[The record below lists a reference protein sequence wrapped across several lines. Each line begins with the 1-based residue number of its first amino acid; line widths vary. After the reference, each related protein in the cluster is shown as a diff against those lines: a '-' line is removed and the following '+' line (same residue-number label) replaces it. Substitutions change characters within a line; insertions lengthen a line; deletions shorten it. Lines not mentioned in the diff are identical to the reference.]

1 MWIEGAAPVDD
12 PTELEWLLPRFTGT
26 HRQLTMHVP
35 DGYPAH
41 CRILHRPDPQGG
53 PDRPPLRW
61 AEIAAHTGA
70 IIHPGVQWHRLIGS
84 ATTDNDAGTRCG
96 DLYAEWNGYSPS
108 IGQLD
113 TTQFHI
119 VADILTQHT
128 DTADDVFFG
137 FWEGN
142 GRINVNDGTFFP
154 KVDPPRFRLGGRE
167 QIVVRGDLS
176 AVSRV
181 RPVPWPNPN
190 AMWPADQSWY
200 LATEVDFDST
210 IIAGDQNLVH
220 NLLAHT
226 ELEALQAPLD
236 LDLTCYGDTIN

>member
-1 MWIEGAAPVDD
+1 MWVEDAVPVDD
-12 PTELEWLLPRFTGT
+12 PTEVEWLLPRFTGT

-61 AEIAAHTGA
+61 ADIAAHTGA
-70 IIHPGVQWHRLIGS
+70 VIHPGVQWHRLIGS
-84 ATTDNDAGTRCG
+84 ATTDNDV
-96 DLYAEWNGYSPS
+96 Y
-108 IGQLD
+108 
-113 TTQFHI
+113 
-119 VADILTQHT
+119 
-128 DTADDVFFG
+128 FG

-142 GRINVNDGTFFP
+142 GRFNFNDGSFFP
-154 KVDPPRFRLGGRE
+154 GVSPTRFRLGGRE

-176 AVSRV
+176 GVSRV
-181 RPVPWPNPN
+181 RPVPWPTPN
-190 AMWPADQSWY
+190 AMWPADRSWY

-210 IIAGDQNLVH
+210 IIAGDQNLIH
-220 NLLAHT
+220 DLIAHP
-226 ELEALQAPLD
+226 ELEALRAPLD